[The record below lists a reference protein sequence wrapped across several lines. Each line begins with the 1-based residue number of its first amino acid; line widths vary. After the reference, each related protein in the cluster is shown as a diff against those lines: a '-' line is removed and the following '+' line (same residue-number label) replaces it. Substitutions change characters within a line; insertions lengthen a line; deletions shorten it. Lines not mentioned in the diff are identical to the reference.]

1 MQRREKHNCVLLA
14 LSGGVAVPRTTVL
27 LLGAPRI
34 EHEGEPIEV
43 DTRKAI
49 ALLAYLAV
57 TRRRHARD
65 ALAGLLWPEYNQTRA
80 RAALRRTLSA
90 LGEARAQGWLQVD
103 REGVDLARNEVWV
116 DVDRFRYLLAESRTH
131 GHPETEV
138 CPECLPPLS
147 EAVELYRDD
156 FLAGFTLR
164 DSAAFDDWQFFQA
177 EEMRREL
184 AGALERLSRGYGALE
199 EWERAVSYGRRWL
212 ALDHLHEPAH
222 RWLMQLYAWAGQR
235 AAALRQYRE
244 CVRVLDGELGVS
256 PLEETTRIYEAIK
269 ENDLPPPPAF
279 FRDQPPAPRTEERE
293 APESIHDEPLVGR
306 EQEWQSLLRAYAA
319 AGTGG
324 HVVVL
329 EGEAG
334 VGKTRLAEEFLAYAA
349 SRGSAIVA
357 ARCYP
362 GETDLAY
369 GPFVEGLSASIGRED
384 VAHLDEIPGHFLAEA
399 SRLLPELAGLRPG
412 LPSPPPLAAP
422 GAQSRFFEGVCRVLL
437 AVCEGP
443 SPGVLFIDDVHWA
456 DASSLDLL
464 AYLVRRLR
472 PGRRLCVV
480 LTWRGE
486 QVPADHRLRGLVTEA
501 QQARAVTVLRLSRLD
516 RAAVEELVRSVVG
529 GEDGLGERLYD
540 ETEGLPL
547 FVREYLAAI
556 AKGSLAADEEAWS
569 LPGGVRDLLHGRLG
583 AVGETGWQVLN
594 TAAVIGRSFDF
605 DTMREASGRSEEE
618 AVAAL
623 EELTDRG
630 LVEEIKGAGDRSP
643 AYDFGH
649 EKLRALVYDE
659 TSLARRRLLHRRA
672 AEALVRRAKRRRETE
687 SLAGQI
693 AHHYRLAGQD
703 VEAADYFKLAG
714 EHARALYANR
724 EALAHFRAA
733 LALGHPD
740 AAGLHEAVGDLRT
753 LLGDYGGALASYEA
767 SAALGEGDDLTGIE
781 RKLGSVYQRLGE
793 WDLAESH
800 LEAALAQAETEPSG
814 VRARLHADLGLVA
827 QCQDRD
833 DLALERASRALELAE
848 AAGDERALTPAH
860 NVLGVLASGRGDL
873 EGARRHLERSLEL
886 AEAAGDPAARVAALN
901 NLALAYR
908 NGGELGQALE
918 RAEGALALCI
928 SLGDRHRE
936 AALHNNLADLL
947 HAAGRSDEA
956 MHHLTQAVTIF
967 AEVGEEGKLQP
978 EIWKLAEW

>member
-1 MQRREKHNCVLLA
+1 M
-14 LSGGVAVPRTTVL
+14 SVAVPRTTIL

-34 EHEGEPIEV
+34 EHDGEPIEV

-80 RAALRRTLSA
+80 RAALRRTLSS
-90 LGEARAQGWLQVD
+90 LGKARAEGWLEAD
-103 REGVDLARNEVWV
+103 REGVDLARNEVWI
-116 DVDRFRYLLAESRTH
+116 DVDRFRDLLAACRTH
-131 GHPETEV
+131 GHPENEV

-156 FLAGFTLR
+156 FLAGFALR

-177 EEMRREL
+177 EELRREL
-184 AGALERLSRGYGALE
+184 AGALEKLSHGHGALK
-199 EWERAVSYGRRWL
+199 EWEQAVSYGRRWL

-244 CVRVLDGELGVS
+244 CVRVLEGELGVS

-279 FRDQPPAPRTEERE
+279 SRDQPPAPRAEERE
-293 APESIHDEPLVGR
+293 ARESTHDEPLVGR

-384 VAHLDEIPGHFLAEA
+384 VAVHLDEIPAHFLAEA
-399 SRLLPELAGLRPG
+399 ARLLPELADLRPG
-412 LPSPPPLAAP
+412 LPSPPPLDTP
-422 GAQSRFFEGVCRVLL
+422 GAQSRFFEGISRVLL
-437 AVCEGP
+437 AVCDGP

-464 AYLVRRLR
+464 AYLVRRVER
-472 PGRRLCVV
+472 PGRRLCIL
-480 LTWRGE
+480 LTWRDE
-486 QVPADHRLRGLVTEA
+486 QVPADHRLRGLLAES
-501 QQARAVTVLRLSRLD
+501 QRARMATVLRLSRLD
-516 RAAVEELVRSVVG
+516 RAAVEELVESVVG
-529 GEDGLGERLYD
+529 NPDGLGRRLYD

-547 FVREYLAAI
+547 FLGEYLAAI
-556 AKGSLAADEEAWS
+556 TSGALSAGDEAWS
-569 LPGGVRDLLHGRLG
+569 LPGGVRDLLHGRLQ
-583 AVGETGWQVLN
+583 AVGETGWQLLN
-594 TAAVIGRSFDF
+594 AAAVIGRSFDF
-605 DTMREASGRSEEE
+605 DTVREASGRSEVE

-623 EELTDRG
+623 EELTGLG
-630 LVEEIKGAGDRSP
+630 LVEEVKGVGERP
-643 AYDFGH
+643 LAYDFGH
-649 EKLRALVYDE
+649 EKLRTLVYEE
-659 TSLARRRLLHRRA
+659 TSLARRRLLHRRV
-672 AEALVRRAKRRRETE
+672 AEALARRARRRRETDA
-687 SLAGQI
+687 LAGQI
-693 AHHYRLAGQD
+693 ANHYQLAGLD
-703 VEAADYFKLAG
+703 AKAADYFRIAG
-714 EHARALYANR
+714 EHDRALYANA

-740 AAGLHEAVGDLRT
+740 AAGLREAVGDLQT
-753 LLGDYGGALASYEA
+753 LLGEYGEALASYEA
-767 SAALGEGDDLTGIE
+767 AGAFGDEDHLADIE

-793 WDLAESH
+793 WELAESH
-800 LEAALAQAETEPSG
+800 FEAALAAWGESG
-814 VRARLHADLGLVA
+814 PAGELARLHADLSLVA
-827 QCQDRD
+827 HREGRG
-833 DLALERASRALELAE
+833 DLALERARRALDL
-848 AAGDERALTPAH
+848 AAGDERALAQAH
-860 NVLGVLASGRGDL
+860 NVLGVLASANGDL
-873 EGARRHLERSLEL
+873 GGARHHLERSLAL
-886 AEAAGDPAARVAALN
+886 AEALGDPAARVAALN
-901 NLALAYR
+901 NLALAYA

-918 RAEGALALCI
+918 SAEAALALCI
-928 SLGDRHRE
+928 ALGDRHRE

-947 HAAGRSDEA
+947 HAAGRQEESME
-956 MHHLTQAVTIF
+956 HLKRAVEIF
-967 AEVGEEGKLQP
+967 AEIGEEGELQP